1 MAGTH
6 TEMLAQFEYDE
17 LIIEKEALEA
27 DVKHATAQIAAL
39 EKSKVKTHEKM
50 RMLDFYQDLQCD
62 AEYQLAKAEM
72 KIRQLLDKFEYC
84 IEK

>member
-17 LIIEKEALEA
+17 LMIEKEALEA
-27 DVKHATAQIAAL
+27 DVKHSAKQIAAL
-39 EKSKVKTHEKM
+39 EKSKAKTHEKI
-50 RMLDFYQDLQCD
+50 RMLDYYKDLQCD
-62 AEYQLAKAEM
+62 AEYQLAKVEM
-72 KIRQLLDKFEYC
+72 KIRQLLDMFEYC